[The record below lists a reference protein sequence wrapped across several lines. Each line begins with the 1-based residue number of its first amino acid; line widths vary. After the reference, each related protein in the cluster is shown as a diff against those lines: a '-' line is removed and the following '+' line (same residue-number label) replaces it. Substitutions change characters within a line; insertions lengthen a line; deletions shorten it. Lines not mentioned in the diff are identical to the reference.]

1 MYSFYMLQKQ
11 SVNVYMTTVTR
22 LMQATD
28 TRH

>member
-1 MYSFYMLQKQ
+1 MLQKQ